1 MVEIDGEGRI
11 VAINHQM
18 QELLGLGPK
27 HKHQPRSHFQDLVHA
42 DDRQVLASYLTS
54 TTEPDGASRSFR
66 VRIVTTRG
74 IVRWVDLSLAVLP
87 SVSDA
92 TAHRICFVVDV
103 SEAQHLEE
111 EVGLLRDH
119 DPLTGLF
126 TRPSFCSEVSH
137 RLATIPGGGRSS
149 LVVFDI
155 DDFGSINS
163 EYGLDAGDEVLIA
176 IGTVLKDRLRES
188 DVIGRTNGDEF
199 MIFLTHTDEDRAA
212 HVADVLARDIRNQ
225 VTIPSEGRMHQF
237 SVSAAVAP
245 VTAATDL
252 RGTLTDTLRRA
263 NEARRQGGQNIGAG
277 AQAHLEHT
285 VGGELDDDRF
295 VLLAQPIVD
304 LASNTTSHLELFVR
318 FRNPDGDLVPAAAFI
333 DAAERHGRVGRI
345 DRWVLQHAI
354 DLAVSYPDEQMSF
367 HVNISGQSL
376 SDPHLMV
383 FIESAIKDSGLDPHR
398 LVLEVSETAPM
409 FGSPFAAGF
418 SDFLVRIGCQ
428 LALDHV
434 GLDSGGLRYVS
445 ALPFDY
451 LKIDGS
457 FVTHCLTSKS
467 DRLIIDAIVSI
478 ANGLDRQTVACSVED
493 AATLDYLRSRGV
505 DFAQGYGLGGLEE
518 LFQP

>member
-1 MVEIDGEGRI
+1 M
-11 VAINHQM
+11 
-18 QELLGLGPK
+18 
-27 HKHQPRSHFQDLVHA
+27 
-42 DDRQVLASYLTS
+42 
-54 TTEPDGASRSFR
+54 
-66 VRIVTTRG
+66 
-74 IVRWVDLSLAVLP
+74 
-87 SVSDA
+87 
-92 TAHRICFVVDV
+92 
-103 SEAQHLEE
+103 
-111 EVGLLRDH
+111 
-119 DPLTGLF
+119 
-126 TRPSFCSEVSH
+126 
-137 RLATIPGGGRSS
+137 
-149 LVVFDI
+149 
-155 DDFGSINS
+155 
-163 EYGLDAGDEVLIA
+163 
-176 IGTVLKDRLRES
+176 
-188 DVIGRTNGDEF
+188 
-199 MIFLTHTDEDRAA
+199 
-212 HVADVLARDIRNQ
+212 
-225 VTIPSEGRMHQF
+225 
-237 SVSAAVAP
+237 
-245 VTAATDL
+245 
-252 RGTLTDTLRRA
+252 
-263 NEARRQGGQNIGAG
+263 
-277 AQAHLEHT
+277 
-285 VGGELDDDRF
+285 
-295 VLLAQPIVD
+295 
-304 LASNTTSHLELFVR
+304 
-318 FRNPDGDLVPAAAFI
+318 
-333 DAAERHGRVGRI
+333 
-345 DRWVLQHAI
+345 LQHAI